1 MRGEGHGVCDKLN
14 LKLCKVYEYGVG
26 GGAMCEGL
34 VRGAGASLTCL
45 LGGQGVQERVCGG
58 LGVQECVNVWVCVG
72 YGGMCAV

>member
-1 MRGEGHGVCDKLN
+1 
-14 LKLCKVYEYGVG
+14 
-26 GGAMCEGL
+26 MCEGL
-34 VRGAGASLTCL
+34 VRGAGASLACL

>member
-1 MRGEGHGVCDKLN
+1 
-14 LKLCKVYEYGVG
+14 
-26 GGAMCEGL
+26 MCEGL

-58 LGVQECVNVWVCVG
+58 LGVQECVIVWVCVG